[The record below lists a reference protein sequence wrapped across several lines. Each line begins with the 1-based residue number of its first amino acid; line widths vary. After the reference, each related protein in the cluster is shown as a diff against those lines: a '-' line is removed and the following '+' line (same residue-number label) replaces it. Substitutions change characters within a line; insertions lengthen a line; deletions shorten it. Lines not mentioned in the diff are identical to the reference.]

1 MIHVHDVGN
10 VLHHWFNGNH
20 FFFGT
25 KHFSFF
31 LWDAPKK
38 IFDSPAEPCQ
48 RACFTSTA
56 PHFDMI
62 AIAHCLPSSRSPSLS
77 VGLNAPLNP
86 LANLLA
92 NLLAKWI
99 ANSNKPL
106 LNSYIIALI
115 MLTC

>member
-1 MIHVHDVGN
+1 MCMMWAMSCTTGLMETI
-10 VLHHWFNGNH
+10 
-20 FFFGT
+20 
-25 KHFSFF
+25 FSLEQNILVFL

-106 LNSYIIALI
+106 LNSYIKAII